1 MDLRKS
7 RDLCTKKKKHWMN
20 WCFFLWITKFRYV
33 LHQISFN
40 VLVKEFSLV
49 ISDKHDK
56 SDVFQGLLLCMLS

>member
-1 MDLRKS
+1 
-7 RDLCTKKKKHWMN
+7 MN

-56 SDVFQGLLLCMLS
+56 SDVFQGLLLCILS